1 MTLTGLAFML
11 VFIAALIV
19 ALVRYPIVGLFA
31 YIAEFYLHPASRWW
45 GAFLPD
51 LRWSL
56 LAAVVTVVA
65 ILWRR
70 LPPEGESGRERWFK
84 TTPAKIMIVF
94 VAWFWLSTVWA
105 LARDQHIA
113 AAVLITK
120 YIVVYWLIYRLVDT
134 PQKVTWFLL
143 AHLLGCFYLGYLG
156 FTSGGSGRLDGVG
169 GPGIDDSN
177 TLGMHLATGVVAG
190 AMLLLTFRGWRM
202 FACIVAIAFALN
214 TLVLTGSRGAFIA
227 LVAGGIVLMY
237 TRPIE
242 HKRLFNIYAVLGV
255 LLFAYI
261 ASAQFWERM
270 HTVTAAVDETQ
281 TMDNSAESRI
291 AMFKAQVEMA
301 ARYPLGAGHR
311 GSEVMSGQYLDPKY
325 LTESGARSSH
335 NAFMTVL
342 VEQGVPGAI
351 MFFLMLRWVGRTI
364 LGVKR
369 RASEVQ
375 NPWLAIHGGAVGAA
389 LLVVLVGGL
398 FADFS
403 KCEVQIWMF
412 ALLAAI
418 TQKQMYAVPA
428 AAGEPV
434 PPKGR
439 SMHPA
444 LRRAAA
450 SKRTY
455 T

>member
-1 MTLTGLAFML
+1 MTLTGLAFMFAFL
-11 VFIAALIV
+11 AALIV

-45 GAFLPD
+45 GALLPD

-56 LAAVVTVVA
+56 LAAVVTAVA
-65 ILWRR
+65 ILWR
-70 LPPEGESGRERWFK
+70 LPPERESGRERWFK

-105 LARDQHIA
+105 LARDLHVT
-113 AAVLITK
+113 AAVLISK

-177 TLGMHLATGVVAG
+177 TLGMHLATGVVCG

-202 FACIVAIAFALN
+202 FACIVAIAFALD
-214 TLVLTGSRGAFIA
+214 TLVLTGSRGAFLA

-237 TRPIE
+237 LRPIQY
-242 HKRLFNIYAVLGV
+242 KRLFRIYAALGV
-255 LLFAYI
+255 LLFGYV

-270 HTVTAAVDETQ
+270 NTVAAAVDDRQ
-281 TMDNSAESRI
+281 TMDVSAESRI
-291 AMFKAQVEMA
+291 EMVKAQVKMS
-301 ARYPLGAGHR
+301 ARFPLGAGHR
-311 GSEVMSGQYLDPKY
+311 ASEVMSAQYLDRKY
-325 LTESGARSSH
+325 LTAGGARSSH

-342 VEQGVPGAI
+342 VEQGIPGAI
-351 MFFLMLRWVGRTI
+351 MFFLMARWVGRSI
-364 LGVKR
+364 LGMKR
-369 RASEVQ
+369 RALELQ
-375 NPWLAIHGGAVGAA
+375 NPWVAIHGGAIGAA
-389 LLVVLVGGL
+389 LVVVLIGGL

-412 ALLAAI
+412 ALLAAV
-418 TQKQMYAVPA
+418 TQKQMYAPAEARAATGMAVA
-428 AAGEPV
+428 AARGAPARWRGV
-434 PPKGR
+434 P
-439 SMHPA
+439 
-444 LRRAAA
+444 RR
-450 SKRTY
+450 T
-455 T
+455 